1 MPKVGDVITAEIR
14 VTLPVPVHGLSCE
27 VLWGANMQYIEE
39 SFFWGDMPV
48 AEQTSNA
55 TSRGRYIERALKPAD
70 TPFPAGIHTLATLE
84 LRCAAAGHAVVELA
98 NMQAGVYSG
107 EEIEQLGV
115 SGKAAALEIVL
126 DGGPPVVL
134 FEVVII

>member
-1 MPKVGDVITAEIR
+1 MAKVGDIITAEIR

-55 TSRGRYIERALKPAD
+55 TSRGRYIERALKPTD

-115 SGKAAALEIVL
+115 SGKAATFEIVV
-126 DGGPPVVL
+126 DEARRVL

>member
-1 MPKVGDVITAEIR
+1 MAKVGDIITAEIR

-55 TSRGRYIERALKPAD
+55 TSRGRYIERALGPND
-70 TPFPAGIHTLATLE
+70 TPVPAGIYTLATLE

-115 SGKAAALEIVL
+115 SGKAATFEIVVDEARL
-126 DGGPPVVL
+126 VL

>member
-1 MPKVGDVITAEIR
+1 MAKVGDVITAEIR

-27 VLWGANMQYIEE
+27 VLWGANMQYVEG
-39 SFFWGDMPV
+39 SFAWGDMPV

>member
-1 MPKVGDVITAEIR
+1 MAKVGDIITAEIR

-115 SGKAAALEIVL
+115 SGKAATFEIVV
-126 DGGPPVVL
+126 DEARRVL

>member
-1 MPKVGDVITAEIR
+1 MAKVGDVITAEIR

-55 TSRGRYIERALKPAD
+55 TSRGRYIERALGPND
-70 TPFPAGIHTLATLE
+70 TPVPAGIYTLATLE

-98 NMQAGVYSG
+98 NMQAGVYTG
-107 EEIEQLGV
+107 TEIGQLGV
-115 SGKAAALEIVL
+115 SGKAATFEIVVDEARL
-126 DGGPPVVL
+126 VL